1 MADLL
6 ASTEFDPVVPNPS
19 LRAVVGATCSLSIVG
34 SLLII
39 LSYIF
44 IKSLRT
50 TTRLVLVHLSVM
62 DLGVAAAN
70 LFGISVNFNQYYISA
85 NQSDIKRYPSG
96 YPEPLNP
103 GPLIDNACVA
113 QAALA
118 VYFTSGSF
126 MWTLSMAVFLYFR
139 IVHYQN
145 KLVAKHTLWTA
156 TVLCYVL
163 PLLNVGWKCAMGR
176 LGYSPFDATGWCGD
190 KIVDL
195 VTGEKHIL
203 MSVLGYNI
211 WVVLIYIF
219 VPILYLSLLLHLQ
232 SMVSYQNYFDLEL
245 LGHFFVFFTYM
256 CLKNSL
262 TQLHTAY
269 TCK

>member
-1 MADLL
+1 MADLQV
-6 ASTEFDPVVPNPS
+6 STELDPVVPNPS

-39 LSYIF
+39 LSYVF
-44 IKSLRT
+44 IKNLRT

-62 DLGVAAAN
+62 DLGAAAAN
-70 LFGISVNFNQYYISA
+70 LFGISVNFNKYYI
-85 NQSDIKRYPSG
+85 NQSDIEHYPSG
-96 YPEPLNP
+96 YPEPLDP
-103 GPLIDNACVA
+103 GRLIDNACVA

-176 LGYSPFDATGWCGD
+176 LGYSPFDTVGWCGD
-190 KIVDL
+190 QTVDL
-195 VTGEKHIL
+195 VTGERHIL
-203 MSVLGYNI
+203 TSVLSYNI

-232 SMVSYQNYFDLEL
+232 SMVSYQNYFDFKL
-245 LGHFFVFFTYM
+245 LGHFFCIFYVHV
-256 CLKNSL
+256 LK
-262 TQLHTAY
+262 
-269 TCK
+269 K